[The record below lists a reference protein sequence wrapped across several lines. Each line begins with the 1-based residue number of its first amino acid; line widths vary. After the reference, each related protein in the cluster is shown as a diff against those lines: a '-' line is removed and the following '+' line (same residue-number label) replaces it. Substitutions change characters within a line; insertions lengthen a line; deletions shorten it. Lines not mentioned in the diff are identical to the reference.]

1 MNMSSRLPAVLAY
14 LLPVLGWLYVF
25 FFQRKNSLAL
35 YHLRQAIGLVVFLIV
50 TLIAW
55 GVVGWLLAWIPYL
68 NVLSIALF
76 ALVVS
81 AYLFG
86 IVAWLFGI
94 YYALSDRESPLPAVW
109 SVGQPP
115 TDSVI
120 HSSVPLFFPASI
132 SLHNTSRFS

>member
-1 MNMSSRLPAVLAY
+1 MNMSSRLPAVLVY

-25 FFQRKNSLAL
+25 FFQRRNSLAL
-35 YHLRQAIGLVVFLIV
+35 YHLRQAIGLVLFLII

-55 GVVGWLLAWIPYL
+55 AVVGWLLAWIPYL
-68 NVLSIALF
+68 SVLSIALF

-94 YYALSDRESPLPAVW
+94 YYALCDRESPLP
-109 SVGQPP
+109 
-115 TDSVI
+115 
-120 HSSVPLFFPASI
+120 LFGRLASRLPI
-132 SLHNTSRFS
+132 Y

>member
-35 YHLRQAIGLVVFLIV
+35 YHLRQAIGLVLFLII

-55 GVVGWLLAWIPYL
+55 AVVGWLLAWIPYL
-68 NVLSIALF
+68 SVLSIALF

-94 YYALSDRESPLPAVW
+94 YYALCDRESPLP
-109 SVGQPP
+109 
-115 TDSVI
+115 
-120 HSSVPLFFPASI
+120 LFGRLASRLPI
-132 SLHNTSRFS
+132 Y

>member
-1 MNMSSRLPAVLAY
+1 MNTSSRLPAVLAY
-14 LLPVLGWLYVF
+14 LLPILGWLYVF

-35 YHLRQAIGLVVFLIV
+35 YHLRQAIGLVLFLII

-55 GVVGWLLAWIPYL
+55 AVVGWLLAWIPYL
-68 NVLSIALF
+68 SVLSIALF

-94 YYALSDRESPLPAVW
+94 YYALCDRESPLP
-109 SVGQPP
+109 
-115 TDSVI
+115 
-120 HSSVPLFFPASI
+120 LFGRLASRLPI
-132 SLHNTSRFS
+132 Y